1 MNYFKNIKKI
11 KAIKSKKDYYKFFI
25 ILILALILFKQ
36 IDFFKKTYFTLT
48 RSYDSRLIS
57 SYEFCGKE
65 SIGFLSYIKAKFN
78 INSIVPIINFDSSPN
93 SSWYFSD
100 LNKNNTDKII
110 FLNYNKY
117 KQDTSL
123 SYDLRTYKIIYQYND
138 CYFLKKND

>member
-1 MNYFKNIKKI
+1 MNFFKNVKKI
-11 KAIKSKKDYYKFFI
+11 KTKKDYYKFLI
-25 ILILALILFKQ
+25 ILIIALILFKQ
-36 IDFFKKTYFTLT
+36 INFFKKTYFTLT

-65 SIGFLSYIKAKFN
+65 SIGFLSYIKTKFN
-78 INSIVPIINFDSSPN
+78 INFIIPIINFESSPN

-100 LNKNNTDKII
+100 LNKNNNNDKII

-117 KQDTSL
+117 KKDISL
-123 SYDLRTYKIIYQYND
+123 LYDLKTYKIIYQYDD